1 MHWAMPERPAAPP
14 ETAGP
19 SKAFN
24 DLLDVRPPCPWC
36 DSADTEVAS
45 PFGGTVSE
53 ILCRCRSCGE
63 GFGWMK
69 WDEGAQEE
77 L

>member
-1 MHWAMPERPAAPP
+1 MRWAMLKRPASPP
-14 ETAGP
+14 ETAKPGE
-19 SKAFN
+19 AF
-24 DLLDVRPPCPWC
+24 DELLEARPPCPWC

-53 ILCRCRSCGE
+53 MLFRCRSCGE

-69 WDEGAQEE
+69 WDAQFQKD